1 MTVDRIS
8 LTADKRISRQSMRFG
23 IEPRDVPPEV
33 AARRLGRTLA
43 EFKAAL
49 PDLAD
54 RGFPQ
59 AGCARSRPLINDA
72 AESAET

>member
-33 AARRLGRTLA
+33 AARRLGM
-43 EFKAAL
+43 AARDR
-49 PDLAD
+49 DL
-54 RGFPQ
+54 
-59 AGCARSRPLINDA
+59 
-72 AESAET
+72 

>member
-8 LTADKRISRQSMRFG
+8 LTADKRISRQSMRFR

-33 AARRLGRTLA
+33 TARRLGRTLA

-49 PDLAD
+49 PDLVGLTARIAAGSRRAD
-54 RGFPQ
+54 DDR
-59 AGCARSRPLINDA
+59 R
-72 AESAET
+72 